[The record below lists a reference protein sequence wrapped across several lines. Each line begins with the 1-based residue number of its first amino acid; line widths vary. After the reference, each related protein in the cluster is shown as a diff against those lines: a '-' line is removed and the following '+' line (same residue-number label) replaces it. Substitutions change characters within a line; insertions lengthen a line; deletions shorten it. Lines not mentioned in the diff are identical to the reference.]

1 LGDELNAKFR
11 VQGQTDCKNGGN
23 PGLVGVGGV
32 PDSQN
37 AIAPL
42 TPELN
47 SPVDVRERRTSLLDE
62 ETAYLCEFHIP
73 FVFAREQ
80 MKSVVFFDLGDL
92 FAECRLGDVQSVG
105 SAREVQF
112 LGQDIDCV

>member
-1 LGDELNAKFR
+1 MSELR

-32 PDSQN
+32 PNSQN

-47 SPVDVRERRTSLLDE
+47 SPVDVQERRTSLFDE

-73 FVFAREQ
+73 FVFASE
-80 MKSVVFFDLGDL
+80 
-92 FAECRLGDVQSVG
+92 
-105 SAREVQF
+105 
-112 LGQDIDCV
+112 